1 MIGPHDQGR
10 DVDAPS
16 SETPEPLRTD
26 ERERLERPAWS
37 ENWEGHDGLAPDDME
52 SASTDD
58 DPPPLFLSK
67 PLGSNTTPR
76 LPQGNGASRRRPFV
90 VIVGAGMAFL
100 AVGAAAADCA

>member
-67 PLGSNTTPR
+67 PLGSNHA
-76 LPQGNGASRRRPFV
+76 L
-90 VIVGAGMAFL
+90 
-100 AVGAAAADCA
+100 